1 MRRARAR
8 ADADLQR
15 ALDATR
21 VWVNASAEY
30 DFVRGTGTYFASAI
44 SHFLAT
50 IFVPQLGGT
59 VADAFVVFPDHGAHV
74 RFYSMVHS
82 RVSGLPLERICYISK
97 SRVGEDITQSETLQY
112 IDSDGLTRTVDEPIF
127 DGAKVVIIDDFTNT
141 GSTLFG
147 GAQIIRKLAA
157 GRNVTV
163 GAMVAHFVAKY
174 DRDTV
179 SAFVTKLYG
188 EPGKRAALDSFHC
201 TDSIPR
207 VTGWLEEELRPRLA
221 EGLPRKAHLV
231 SLAPVVADWVTTHP
245 PRAVSQSW
253 ASFLLSLV
261 NPLTYVEL
269 VRPHTPFRRR
279 AVA

>member
-112 IDSDGLTRTVDEPIF
+112 IDSDGLTHLGQSD
-127 DGAKVVIIDDFTNT
+127 
-141 GSTLFG
+141 TLG
-147 GAQIIRKLAA
+147 HTHLA
-157 GRNVTV
+157 GRQLERRPSKVDDAKALIVQKV
-163 GAMVAHFVAKY
+163 GDRYKTLHEAFRKVRAQSGAIRAQFV
-174 DRDTV
+174 RN
-179 SAFVTKLYG
+179 SWRNSWRNPRNSL
-188 EPGKRAALDSFHC
+188 RLHALGPARWTS
-201 TDSIPR
+201 TRTRS
-207 VTGWLEEELRPRLA
+207 
-221 EGLPRKAHLV
+221 
-231 SLAPVVADWVTTHP
+231 
-245 PRAVSQSW
+245 
-253 ASFLLSLV
+253 
-261 NPLTYVEL
+261 
-269 VRPHTPFRRR
+269 
-279 AVA
+279 